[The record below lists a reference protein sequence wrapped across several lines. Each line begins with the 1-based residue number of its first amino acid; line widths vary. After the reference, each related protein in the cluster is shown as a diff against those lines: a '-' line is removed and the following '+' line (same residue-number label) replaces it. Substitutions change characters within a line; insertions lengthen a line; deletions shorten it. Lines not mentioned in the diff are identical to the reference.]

1 MRDEILEQLYWGKLI
16 PWELRQ
22 NTPELMELNGKIDA
36 DINYLKEKLPSV
48 DKDVLERL
56 ISNFS
61 TLESEQICR
70 GYINGFKHG
79 SLMMLE
85 ILSPDK
91 SL

>member
-1 MRDEILEQLYWGKLI
+1 MNNDFLKQFYWGKVI

-22 NTPELMELNGKIDA
+22 NAAELTELNGKIDA
-36 DINYLKEKLPSV
+36 DITYLKEKLSAA
-48 DKDVLERL
+48 DREVLERL

-70 GYINGFKHG
+70 GYVNGFKHG

>member
-1 MRDEILEQLYWGKLI
+1 MNNEFLKQFYWGKLI

-36 DINYLKEKLPSV
+36 DINYLKARLSDA
-48 DKDVLERL
+48 DKEVLERL

>member
-1 MRDEILEQLYWGKLI
+1 MRDEILKQFYWGKLV

-22 NTPELMELNGKIDA
+22 NTPELMELNGKIDV
-36 DINYLKEKLPSV
+36 DINYLKERLSDA
-48 DKDVLERL
+48 DKKVLEQL
-56 ISNFS
+56 ISNLS
-61 TLESEQICR
+61 TFESEQICR
-70 GYINGFKHG
+70 SYVNGFKHG

>member
-1 MRDEILEQLYWGKLI
+1 MI

-22 NTPELMELNGKIDA
+22 TTPELIELNGKIDA
-36 DINYLKEKLPSV
+36 DINDLKARLSDA
-48 DKDVLERL
+48 DKKVLERL

>member
-1 MRDEILEQLYWGKLI
+1 MRDEILKQLYWGKLV

-22 NTPELMELNGKIDA
+22 NAPELMELNGKIDA
-36 DINYLKEKLPSV
+36 DINYLKARLSDA
-48 DKDVLERL
+48 DKKVLEQL

-61 TLESEQICR
+61 TLESEQICQ
-70 GYINGFKHG
+70 GYVNGFKHG

-85 ILSPDK
+85 IFSPDK

>member
-1 MRDEILEQLYWGKLI
+1 MNNEFLKQLYWGKVI

-22 NTPELMELNGKIDA
+22 STPELTELNGIIYT
-36 DINYLKEKLPSV
+36 DINYLKAKLSDS
-48 DKDVLERL
+48 DKKVLERL
-56 ISNFS
+56 ISKFS

-70 GYINGFKHG
+70 GYINGFKDG

-91 SL
+91 LL

>member
-1 MRDEILEQLYWGKLI
+1 MRDEFLKQLYWGKLI

-22 NTPELMELNGKIDA
+22 NAPELMKLNGKIDA
-36 DINYLKEKLPSV
+36 DINYLKEKLTSA

-56 ISNFS
+56 IANFS
-61 TLESEQICR
+61 TLESEQICQ
-70 GYINGFKHG
+70 GYVNGFKHG

>member
-1 MRDEILEQLYWGKLI
+1 MRDEILKQLYWGKLI

-22 NTPELMELNGKIDA
+22 TTPELIELNGKIDA
-36 DINYLKEKLPSV
+36 DINDLKARLSDA
-48 DKDVLERL
+48 DKKVLERL

>member
-1 MRDEILEQLYWGKLI
+1 MRDEILKQLYWGKLI

-36 DINYLKEKLPSV
+36 DINYLKARLSDA
-48 DKDVLERL
+48 DKKVLEQL

>member
-1 MRDEILEQLYWGKLI
+1 MRDEILKQLYWGKLI

-22 NTPELMELNGKIDA
+22 NTPELTELNGKIDA
-36 DINYLKEKLPSV
+36 DINYLKARLSDA
-48 DKDVLERL
+48 DKEVLERL

-61 TLESEQICR
+61 TLESEQICL
-70 GYINGFKHG
+70 GYINGFKYG

>member
-1 MRDEILEQLYWGKLI
+1 MNNDFLKQFYWGKVI

-22 NTPELMELNGKIDA
+22 NAAELTELNGKIDA
-36 DINYLKEKLPSV
+36 AITYLKEKLSAA
-48 DKDVLERL
+48 DREVLERL

-70 GYINGFKHG
+70 GYVNGFKHG

>member
-1 MRDEILEQLYWGKLI
+1 MRDEILKQLYWGKLI

-22 NTPELMELNGKIDA
+22 NTPELTELNGKIDA
-36 DINYLKEKLPSV
+36 DINYLKERLSV
-48 DKDVLERL
+48 ADKDVLERL
-56 ISNFS
+56 IANLS

-70 GYINGFKHG
+70 DYVNGFKHG

-85 ILSPDK
+85 ILSLDK

>member
-1 MRDEILEQLYWGKLI
+1 MNNEFLKQLYWGRVI

-22 NTPELMELNGKIDA
+22 TTPELTELNGSIDT
-36 DINYLKEKLPSV
+36 DINYLKAKLSDA
-48 DKDVLERL
+48 DKKVLERL

-79 SLMMLE
+79 SRMMME

-91 SL
+91 LL

>member
-1 MRDEILEQLYWGKLI
+1 MNNEFLKQLYWGKLI

-22 NTPELMELNGKIDA
+22 NTPELTELNGKIDA
-36 DINYLKEKLPSV
+36 DINYLKARLSDA
-48 DKDVLERL
+48 DKEVLERL

>member
-1 MRDEILEQLYWGKLI
+1 MNNEFLKQLYWGKVI

-22 NTPELMELNGKIDA
+22 TTPELIELNGKIDA
-36 DINYLKEKLPSV
+36 DINDLKARLSDA
-48 DKDVLERL
+48 DKKVLERL